1 MGNGDSAS
9 RVLLQRCGPDYRL
22 TTFRGSSEAIT
33 TDPRERTDGDMTAWT
48 YNAATGLPTRK
59 TYADETH
66 EDTSYDT
73 LNRVSTFTNGRG
85 NVMTRSYDALT
96 GC

>member
-33 TDPRERTDGDMTAWT
+33 TDPRERTDGDMNGLDLQRR
-48 YNAATGLPTRK
+48 YGAAHPQDLCG
-59 TYADETH
+59 
-66 EDTSYDT
+66 
-73 LNRVSTFTNGRG
+73 
-85 NVMTRSYDALT
+85 
-96 GC
+96 